1 MILEIDLHACRQI
14 SSASVTALLS
24 QLPSLRELRLA
35 HCSDVGDAA
44 FLDIPQSM
52 VFDNLR
58 ILDLTACEQVG
69 DLAIQRIIPATPR
82 LRNLVLAKCR
92 HITDQSIKAIATL
105 GKNLHYIHLG
115 HCTNLTDQGVIDLVK
130 ACNRIRYI
138 DLACCNRLTDR
149 SVQDLAQ
156 LPKLRRIGLVKC
168 QNLTDRSIFALA
180 KGASAS
186 ARREMSYP
194 PGSNHVS
201 ARGFSGNQREGP
213 SLERVH
219 LSYCVHLTLQV
230 GFLTTSL
237 IPFSLICI

>member
-1 MILEIDLHACRQI
+1 MILEIDLHACRQV
-14 SSASVTALLS
+14 SSVSVTALLS

-35 HCSDVGDAA
+35 HCSEVGDTA
-44 FLDIPQSM
+44 FLDLPQRM
-52 VFDNLR
+52 FFDSLR

-115 HCTNLTDQGVIDLVK
+115 HCTNLTDQGVMELVK

-186 ARREMSYP
+186 VKRELSFP
-194 PGSNHVS
+194 HGSNHVPG
-201 ARGFSGNQREGP
+201 RGYPGTVREGP

-219 LSYCVHLTLQV
+219 LSYCIHLTLQV
-230 GFLTTSL
+230 KSPQIPVRSFLLTGF
-237 IPFSLICI
+237 